1 MSKSLYLVDVIP
13 QGLKDDDGQ
22 IHALARIAHEVGD
35 SVEPCAG
42 RFVEAIRASNRRE
55 AMILVRRK
63 YPGFVVLDKVVK
75 AP

>member
-1 MSKSLYLVDVIP
+1 MSSPKGIP
-13 QGLKDDDGQ
+13 QGLKDDDKV
-22 IHALARIAHEVGD
+22 IRASAHATHEAGD
-35 SVEPCAG
+35 SVDLCVG
-42 RFVEAIRASNRRE
+42 GFVEVVRASNRRE